1 MPTITE
7 LVKEPSPW
15 KYCDRQPEVVEFEDG
30 ASDVPFTIVPFFPTL
45 HSQNRQRSSVPQH
58 VTYFKTLKM

>member
-15 KYCDRQPEVVEFEDG
+15 KYCDRQPEVVELEDG

-45 HSQNRQRSSVPQH
+45 HSQNKHKSSVP
-58 VTYFKTLKM
+58 